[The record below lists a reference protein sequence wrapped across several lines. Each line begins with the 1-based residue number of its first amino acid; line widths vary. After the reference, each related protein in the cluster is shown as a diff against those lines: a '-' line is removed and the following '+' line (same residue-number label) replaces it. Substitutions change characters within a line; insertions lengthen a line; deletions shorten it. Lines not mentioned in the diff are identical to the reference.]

1 MEELIKRLNDLEKR
15 VAILENR
22 KSSSTYGS
30 FKETI
35 STIVI
40 SEDNLINIFNTS
52 MIDELIKVILD
63 KNKEIPFLQY
73 KKHVYKYEN
82 EMIEMTDDDYK
93 YMFEYVQYLI
103 IKQFTEYCVKLKSD
117 DYFEKNNII
126 VGLNLTKNFKKV
138 KSLFLKSL

>member
-1 MEELIKRLNDLEKR
+1 MAEE
-15 VAILENR
+15 
-22 KSSSTYGS
+22 
-30 FKETI
+30 
-35 STIVI
+35 IVKI
-40 SEDNLINIFNTS
+40 IH
-52 MIDELIKVILD
+52 D

-103 IKQFTEYCVKLKSD
+103 IKCFTEYCVKLKSD

>member
-1 MEELIKRLNDLEKR
+1 MEELLKRLNDLEKR
-15 VAILENR
+15 VAILENK

-35 STIVI
+35 LTITI
-40 SEDNLINIFNTS
+40 TEDNLTSIFNTS
-52 MIDELIKVILD
+52 MAEEIVKIIHD

-103 IKQFTEYCVKLKSD
+103 IKCFTEYCVKLKSD

>member
-1 MEELIKRLNDLEKR
+1 MEELIKKVNDLEKR
-15 VAILENR
+15 LALLENR
-22 KSSSTYGS
+22 KQNSTYGQ

-35 STIVI
+35 SSIVI
-40 SEDNLINIFNTS
+40 SEDNLNSIFNTS
-52 MIDELIKVILD
+52 MMDEIIKIILD
-63 KNKEIPFLQY
+63 KNKETPFLQY
-73 KKHVYKYEN
+73 KKHVYKYDT

-93 YMFEYVQYLI
+93 YMFEYVQYVI

-126 VGLNLTKNFKKV
+126 LGLNLTKNFKKI

>member
-1 MEELIKRLNDLEKR
+1 MEELIKKVNDLEKR
-15 VAILENR
+15 LALLENR
-22 KSSSTYGS
+22 KQNSTYGQ

-35 STIVI
+35 SSIVI
-40 SEDNLINIFNTS
+40 SEDNLNSIFNTS
-52 MIDELIKVILD
+52 MMDEIIKIILD
-63 KNKEIPFLQY
+63 KNKETPFLQY
-73 KKHVYKYEN
+73 KKHVYKCDT

-93 YMFEYVQYLI
+93 YMFEYVQYMI

-126 VGLNLTKNFKKV
+126 LGLNLTKNFKKI

>member
-1 MEELIKRLNDLEKR
+1 MEELIKKVNDLEKR
-15 VAILENR
+15 LALLENK

-30 FKETI
+30 FKDTILTI
-35 STIVI
+35 SIT
-40 SEDNLINIFNTS
+40 EDNLTSIFNTS
-52 MIDELIKVILD
+52 MAEEIVKIIYD
-63 KNKEIPFLQY
+63 KNKEMPFLQY

-103 IKQFTEYCVKLKSD
+103 IKHFTEYCVKLKSD

-126 VGLNLTKNFKKV
+126 LGLNLTKNFKKI